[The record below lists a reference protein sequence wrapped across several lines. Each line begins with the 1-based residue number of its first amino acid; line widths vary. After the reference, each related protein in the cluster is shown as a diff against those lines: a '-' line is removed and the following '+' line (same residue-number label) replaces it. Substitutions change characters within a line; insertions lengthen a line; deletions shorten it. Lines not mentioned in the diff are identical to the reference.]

1 MSFVFIDYSNDLKS
15 KKTSPVISPKRNG
28 KFIQVRRDTDEYL
41 VLSPK
46 ASSLYHANIA
56 EKFLHE
62 KGIQGR
68 YNAKGDLYEI
78 SDPGW
83 DIKGGGLWSID
94 DQEKT
99 LHLFGSSKSYGKYD
113 RRGLKDKIVM
123 ANGFLHYTITI
134 E

>member
-15 KKTSPVISPKRNG
+15 KKTSPVISPNRNG
-28 KFIQVRRDTDEYL
+28 KFIQVRRETDEYF

-56 EKFLHE
+56 ERFLHE

-78 SDPGW
+78 YDPGW
-83 DIKGGGLWSID
+83 EIKGGGLWSID

-113 RRGLKDKIVM
+113 RRGLKDRLHSLKHFFDYKI
-123 ANGFLHYTITI
+123 II
-134 E
+134 D